1 MQTIIVLVTSAIIAA
16 IGYSYFRRIEFSI
29 GTSASARM
37 ERFAAADRRNF
48 TDRVGDSLVDRF
60 GLTIEGWEFELTWAQ
75 LGGYYE
81 GKTVGSVLGA
91 SVVYLLG
98 GIVYILMFQSYS
110 MIYFAAVALIAY
122 YPYMKLK
129 GRGDDVRKM
138 VKRGLPEAAALIA
151 AEMSAGGSAETAVSR
166 AANLPGPLGKMIKD
180 TVAIAQQSGR
190 LIFSRDAIDG
200 VLVEH
205 FHDERGIIWPESV
218 APYQCH
224 FVALA
229 NGEWDM
235 ANGIYEKLQSAGIEV
250 LFDDREDAGAGQKFA
265 DADLLGIPVRLV
277 VSDKTGDHI
286 EWKKRDSQEVEL
298 LDMSEVIK
306 RLKSTGV

>member
-1 MQTIIVLVTSAIIAA
+1 MQTIIVLATSAIIAA
-16 IGYSYFRRIEFSI
+16 IGYSYFRRIEFSV
-29 GTSASARM
+29 GASASARI

-60 GLTIEGWEFELTWAQ
+60 GLTIEGWEFELMWAQ

-81 GKTVGSVLGA
+81 GKTVGSVLGT

-110 MIYFAAVALIAY
+110 MVYFTAVALIAY
-122 YPYMKLK
+122 FPYMKLK

-138 VKRGLPEAAALIA
+138 VKRSLPEAAALIA

-205 FHDERGIIWPESV
+205 FSKYRLPDVEAFARQIDLV
-218 APYQCH
+218 A
-224 FVALA
+224 
-229 NGEWDM
+229 
-235 ANGIYEKLQSAGIEV
+235 EKGTDGPKQ
-250 LFDDREDAGAGQKFA
+250 
-265 DADLLGIPVRLV
+265 
-277 VSDKTGDHI
+277 
-286 EWKKRDSQEVEL
+286 
-298 LDMSEVIK
+298 MSEVARGLSREYRSDIK
-306 RLKSTGV
+306 TESEKLSNKLLMPMTLYIFVPFMLAIFVPLFASIFQSF

>member
-1 MQTIIVLVTSAIIAA
+1 MQTLIVLATSAIIAA
-16 IGYSYFRRIEFSI
+16 IGYSYFRRIEFSF

-60 GLTIEGWEFELTWAQ
+60 GLTIEGWEFELMWAQ

-98 GIVYILMFQSYS
+98 GIVYIMMFQSYS

-138 VKRGLPEAAALIA
+138 VKRSLPEAAALIA
-151 AEMSAGGSAETAVSR
+151 AEMSAGGSAETAVTR

-180 TVAIAQQSGR
+180 TVAMAQQSGR

-200 VLVEH
+200 VMVEH
-205 FHDERGIIWPESV
+205 FSKYRLPDVEAFARQIDLV
-218 APYQCH
+218 A
-224 FVALA
+224 
-229 NGEWDM
+229 
-235 ANGIYEKLQSAGIEV
+235 EKGTDGPKQ
-250 LFDDREDAGAGQKFA
+250 
-265 DADLLGIPVRLV
+265 
-277 VSDKTGDHI
+277 
-286 EWKKRDSQEVEL
+286 
-298 LDMSEVIK
+298 MSEVARGLSREYRSDIK
-306 RLKSTGV
+306 TESEKLSNKLLMPMTLYIFVPFMLAIFVPLFASIFQSF

>member
-1 MQTIIVLVTSAIIAA
+1 MQTLIVLATSAIIAA
-16 IGYSYFRRIEFSI
+16 IGYRYFRRIEFSF

-48 TDRVGDSLVDRF
+48 TDHVGDSLVDRF
-60 GLTIEGWEFELTWAQ
+60 GLTIEGWEFELMWAQ

-98 GIVYILMFQSYS
+98 GIVYIMMFQSYS

-138 VKRGLPEAAALIA
+138 VKRSLPEAAALIA
-151 AEMSAGGSAETAVSR
+151 AEMSAGGSAETAITR

-200 VLVEH
+200 VMVEH
-205 FHDERGIIWPESV
+205 FSKYRLPDVEAFARQIDLV
-218 APYQCH
+218 A
-224 FVALA
+224 
-229 NGEWDM
+229 
-235 ANGIYEKLQSAGIEV
+235 EKGTDGPKQ
-250 LFDDREDAGAGQKFA
+250 
-265 DADLLGIPVRLV
+265 
-277 VSDKTGDHI
+277 
-286 EWKKRDSQEVEL
+286 
-298 LDMSEVIK
+298 MSEVARGLSREYRSDIK
-306 RLKSTGV
+306 TESEKLSNKLLMPMTLYIFVPFMLAIFVPLFASIFQSF

>member
-16 IGYSYFRRIEFSI
+16 IGYSYFRRIEFSV
-29 GTSASARM
+29 GSSASARM

-60 GLTIEGWEFELTWAQ
+60 GLTIEGWEFELMWAQ

-81 GKTVGSVLGA
+81 GKTVGSVVGA

-98 GIVYILMFQSYS
+98 GIVYIMMFQSYS

-138 VKRGLPEAAALIA
+138 VKRSLPEAAALIA

-190 LIFSRDAIDG
+190 LIFSRETIDG
-200 VLVEH
+200 VMVEH
-205 FHDERGIIWPESV
+205 FSKYRLPDVEAFARQIDLV
-218 APYQCH
+218 A
-224 FVALA
+224 
-229 NGEWDM
+229 
-235 ANGIYEKLQSAGIEV
+235 EKGTDGPKQ
-250 LFDDREDAGAGQKFA
+250 
-265 DADLLGIPVRLV
+265 
-277 VSDKTGDHI
+277 
-286 EWKKRDSQEVEL
+286 
-298 LDMSEVIK
+298 MSEVARGLSREYRSDIK
-306 RLKSTGV
+306 TESEKLSNKLLMPMTLYIFVPFMLAIFVPLFASIFQSF

>member
-1 MQTIIVLVTSAIIAA
+1 MQTIIVLAASAIIAA
-16 IGYSYFRRIEFSI
+16 IGYSYFRRIEFSF

-60 GLTIEGWEFELTWAQ
+60 GLTIEGWEFELMWAQ

-98 GIVYILMFQSYS
+98 GIVYIMMFQSYS
-110 MIYFAAVALIAY
+110 MIYFAAVVLIAY

-138 VKRGLPEAAALIA
+138 VKRSLPEAAALIA
-151 AEMSAGGSAETAVSR
+151 AEMSAGGSAETAVTR

-180 TVAIAQQSGR
+180 TVAMAQQSGR

-200 VLVEH
+200 VMVEH
-205 FHDERGIIWPESV
+205 FSKYRLPDVEAFARQIDLV
-218 APYQCH
+218 A
-224 FVALA
+224 
-229 NGEWDM
+229 
-235 ANGIYEKLQSAGIEV
+235 EKGTDGPKQ
-250 LFDDREDAGAGQKFA
+250 
-265 DADLLGIPVRLV
+265 
-277 VSDKTGDHI
+277 
-286 EWKKRDSQEVEL
+286 
-298 LDMSEVIK
+298 MSEVARGLSREYRSDIK
-306 RLKSTGV
+306 TESEKLSNKLLMPMALYIFVPFMLAIFVPLFASIFQSF

>member
-1 MQTIIVLVTSAIIAA
+1 MQTIIVLATSAIIAA
-16 IGYSYFRRIEFSI
+16 IGYSYFRRIEFSF

-60 GLTIEGWEFELTWAQ
+60 GLTIEGWEFELMWAQ

-91 SVVYLLG
+91 SVVYLLC
-98 GIVYILMFQSYS
+98 GIIYIMMFQSYS

-138 VKRGLPEAAALIA
+138 VKRSLPEAAALIA
-151 AEMSAGGSAETAVSR
+151 AEMSAGGSAETAVTR

-180 TVAIAQQSGR
+180 TVAMAQQSGR

-200 VLVEH
+200 VMVEH
-205 FHDERGIIWPESV
+205 FSKYRLPDVEAFARQIDLV
-218 APYQCH
+218 A
-224 FVALA
+224 
-229 NGEWDM
+229 
-235 ANGIYEKLQSAGIEV
+235 EKGTDGPKQ
-250 LFDDREDAGAGQKFA
+250 
-265 DADLLGIPVRLV
+265 
-277 VSDKTGDHI
+277 
-286 EWKKRDSQEVEL
+286 
-298 LDMSEVIK
+298 MSEVARGLSREYRSDIK
-306 RLKSTGV
+306 TESEKLSNKLLMPMTLYIFVPFMLAIFVPLFASIFQSF

>member
-1 MQTIIVLVTSAIIAA
+1 MQTIIVLVTSAIIAV
-16 IGYSYFRRIEFSI
+16 IGYSYFRRIEFSV

-60 GLTIEGWEFELTWAQ
+60 GLTIEGWEFELMWAR

-190 LIFSRDAIDG
+190 LIFSRDAING

-205 FHDERGIIWPESV
+205 FSKYHLPDVEAFARQIDLV
-218 APYQCH
+218 A
-224 FVALA
+224 
-229 NGEWDM
+229 
-235 ANGIYEKLQSAGIEV
+235 EKGTDGPKQ
-250 LFDDREDAGAGQKFA
+250 
-265 DADLLGIPVRLV
+265 
-277 VSDKTGDHI
+277 
-286 EWKKRDSQEVEL
+286 
-298 LDMSEVIK
+298 MSEVARGLSREYRSDIK
-306 RLKSTGV
+306 TESEKLSNKLLMPMTLYIFVPFMLAIFVPLFASIFQSF

>member
-1 MQTIIVLVTSAIIAA
+1 MQTIIVLVTSAIIAV
-16 IGYSYFRRIEFSI
+16 IGYSYFRRIEFSV

-60 GLTIEGWEFELTWAQ
+60 GLTIEGWEFELMWAR

-151 AEMSAGGSAETAVSR
+151 AEMSAGGSAETAISR

-205 FHDERGIIWPESV
+205 FSKYHLPDVEAFARQIDLV
-218 APYQCH
+218 A
-224 FVALA
+224 
-229 NGEWDM
+229 
-235 ANGIYEKLQSAGIEV
+235 EKGTDGPKQ
-250 LFDDREDAGAGQKFA
+250 
-265 DADLLGIPVRLV
+265 
-277 VSDKTGDHI
+277 
-286 EWKKRDSQEVEL
+286 
-298 LDMSEVIK
+298 MSEVARGLSREYRSDIK
-306 RLKSTGV
+306 TESEKLSNKLLMPMTLYIFVPFMLAIFVPLFASIFQSF

>member
-205 FHDERGIIWPESV
+205 FSKYHLPDVEAFARQIDLV
-218 APYQCH
+218 A
-224 FVALA
+224 
-229 NGEWDM
+229 
-235 ANGIYEKLQSAGIEV
+235 EKGTDGPKQ
-250 LFDDREDAGAGQKFA
+250 
-265 DADLLGIPVRLV
+265 
-277 VSDKTGDHI
+277 
-286 EWKKRDSQEVEL
+286 
-298 LDMSEVIK
+298 MSEVARGLSREYRSDIK
-306 RLKSTGV
+306 TESEKLSNKLLMPMTLYIFVPFMLAIFVPLFASIFQSF

>member
-16 IGYSYFRRIEFSI
+16 IGYSYFRRIEFSV
-29 GTSASARM
+29 GSSASARM

-60 GLTIEGWEFELTWAQ
+60 GLTIEGWEFELMWAQ

-98 GIVYILMFQSYS
+98 GIVYIMMFQSYS

-138 VKRGLPEAAALIA
+138 VKRSLPEAAALIA

-190 LIFSRDAIDG
+190 LIFSRETIDG
-200 VLVEH
+200 VMVEH
-205 FHDERGIIWPESV
+205 FSKYRLPDVEAFARQIDLV
-218 APYQCH
+218 A
-224 FVALA
+224 
-229 NGEWDM
+229 
-235 ANGIYEKLQSAGIEV
+235 EKGTDGPKQ
-250 LFDDREDAGAGQKFA
+250 
-265 DADLLGIPVRLV
+265 
-277 VSDKTGDHI
+277 
-286 EWKKRDSQEVEL
+286 
-298 LDMSEVIK
+298 MSEVARGLSREYRSDIK
-306 RLKSTGV
+306 TESEKLSNKLLMPMTLYIFVPFMLAIFVPLFASIFQSF

>member
-1 MQTIIVLVTSAIIAA
+1 MQTLIVLATSAIIAA
-16 IGYSYFRRIEFSI
+16 IGYSYFRRIEFSF

-60 GLTIEGWEFELTWAQ
+60 GLTIEGWEFELMWAQ

-98 GIVYILMFQSYS
+98 GIIYIMMFQSYS

-138 VKRGLPEAAALIA
+138 VKRSLPEAAALIA
-151 AEMSAGGSAETAVSR
+151 AEMSAGGSAETSVTR

-180 TVAIAQQSGR
+180 TVAMAQQSGR

-200 VLVEH
+200 VMVEH
-205 FHDERGIIWPESV
+205 FSKYRLPDVEAFARQIDLV
-218 APYQCH
+218 A
-224 FVALA
+224 
-229 NGEWDM
+229 
-235 ANGIYEKLQSAGIEV
+235 EKGTDGPKQ
-250 LFDDREDAGAGQKFA
+250 
-265 DADLLGIPVRLV
+265 
-277 VSDKTGDHI
+277 
-286 EWKKRDSQEVEL
+286 
-298 LDMSEVIK
+298 MSEVARGLSREYRSDIK
-306 RLKSTGV
+306 TESEKLSNKLLMPMTLYIFVPFMLAIFVPLFASIFQSF

>member
-1 MQTIIVLVTSAIIAA
+1 MQTIIVLAASAIIAS
-16 IGYSYFRRIEFSI
+16 IGYSYFRRIEFSF

-48 TDRVGDSLVDRF
+48 TDHVGDSLVDRF
-60 GLTIEGWEFELTWAQ
+60 GLTIEGWEFELMWAQ

-98 GIVYILMFQSYS
+98 GIVYIMMFQSYS

-138 VKRGLPEAAALIA
+138 VKRSLPEAAALIA
-151 AEMSAGGSAETAVSR
+151 AEMSAGGSAETAITR

-180 TVAIAQQSGR
+180 TVAMAQQSGR

-200 VLVEH
+200 VMVEH
-205 FHDERGIIWPESV
+205 FSKYRLPDVEAFARQIDLV
-218 APYQCH
+218 A
-224 FVALA
+224 
-229 NGEWDM
+229 
-235 ANGIYEKLQSAGIEV
+235 EKGTDGPKQ
-250 LFDDREDAGAGQKFA
+250 
-265 DADLLGIPVRLV
+265 
-277 VSDKTGDHI
+277 
-286 EWKKRDSQEVEL
+286 
-298 LDMSEVIK
+298 MSEVARGLSREYRSDIK
-306 RLKSTGV
+306 TESEKLSNKLLMPMTLYIFVPFMLAIFVPLFASIFQSF

>member
-16 IGYSYFRRIEFSI
+16 IGYSYFRRIEFSV
-29 GTSASARM
+29 GSSASARM

-60 GLTIEGWEFELTWAQ
+60 GLTIEGWEFELMWVQ

-98 GIVYILMFQSYS
+98 GIVYIMMFQSYS

-138 VKRGLPEAAALIA
+138 VKRSLPEAAALIA

-166 AANLPGPLGKMIKD
+166 AANLPGPLGKMIRD

-190 LIFSRDAIDG
+190 LIFSRETIDG
-200 VLVEH
+200 VMVEH
-205 FHDERGIIWPESV
+205 FSKYRLPDVEAFARQIDLV
-218 APYQCH
+218 A
-224 FVALA
+224 
-229 NGEWDM
+229 
-235 ANGIYEKLQSAGIEV
+235 EKGTDGPKQ
-250 LFDDREDAGAGQKFA
+250 
-265 DADLLGIPVRLV
+265 
-277 VSDKTGDHI
+277 
-286 EWKKRDSQEVEL
+286 
-298 LDMSEVIK
+298 MSEVARGLSREYRSDIK
-306 RLKSTGV
+306 TESEKLSNKLLMPMTLYIFVPFMLAIFVPLFASIFQSF

>member
-16 IGYSYFRRIEFSI
+16 IGYSYFRRIEFSV

-60 GLTIEGWEFELTWAQ
+60 GLTIEGWEFELMWAQ

-205 FHDERGIIWPESV
+205 FSKYHLPDVEAFARQIDVV
-218 APYQCH
+218 A
-224 FVALA
+224 
-229 NGEWDM
+229 
-235 ANGIYEKLQSAGIEV
+235 EKGTDGPKQ
-250 LFDDREDAGAGQKFA
+250 
-265 DADLLGIPVRLV
+265 
-277 VSDKTGDHI
+277 
-286 EWKKRDSQEVEL
+286 
-298 LDMSEVIK
+298 MSEVARGLSREYRSDIK
-306 RLKSTGV
+306 TESEKLSNKLLMPMTLYIFVPFMLAIFVPLFASIFQSF

>member
-1 MQTIIVLVTSAIIAA
+1 MQTIIVLATSAIIAA
-16 IGYSYFRRIEFSI
+16 IGYSYFRRIEFSF

-48 TDRVGDSLVDRF
+48 TDRFGDSLVDRF
-60 GLTIEGWEFELTWAQ
+60 GLTIEGWEFELMWAQ

-98 GIVYILMFQSYS
+98 GIIYIMMFQSYS

-138 VKRGLPEAAALIA
+138 VKRSLPEAAALIA
-151 AEMSAGGSAETAVSR
+151 AEMSAGGSAETAVTR

-200 VLVEH
+200 VMVEH
-205 FHDERGIIWPESV
+205 FSKYRLPDVEAFARQIDLV
-218 APYQCH
+218 A
-224 FVALA
+224 
-229 NGEWDM
+229 
-235 ANGIYEKLQSAGIEV
+235 EKGTDGPKQ
-250 LFDDREDAGAGQKFA
+250 
-265 DADLLGIPVRLV
+265 
-277 VSDKTGDHI
+277 
-286 EWKKRDSQEVEL
+286 
-298 LDMSEVIK
+298 MSEVARGLSREYRSDIK
-306 RLKSTGV
+306 TESEKLSNKLLMPMTLYIFVPFMLAIFVPLFASIFQSF

>member
-1 MQTIIVLVTSAIIAA
+1 MQTIIVLATSAIIAA
-16 IGYSYFRRIEFSI
+16 IGYSYFRRIEFSF

-48 TDRVGDSLVDRF
+48 TDRFGDSLVDRF
-60 GLTIEGWEFELTWAQ
+60 GLTIEGWEFELMWAQ

-98 GIVYILMFQSYS
+98 GIIYIMMFQSYS

-138 VKRGLPEAAALIA
+138 VKRSLPEAAALIA
-151 AEMSAGGSAETAVSR
+151 AEMSAGGSAETAVTR

-180 TVAIAQQSGR
+180 TVAMAQQSGR

-200 VLVEH
+200 VMVEH
-205 FHDERGIIWPESV
+205 FSKYRLPDVEAFARQIDLV
-218 APYQCH
+218 A
-224 FVALA
+224 
-229 NGEWDM
+229 
-235 ANGIYEKLQSAGIEV
+235 EKGTDGPKQ
-250 LFDDREDAGAGQKFA
+250 
-265 DADLLGIPVRLV
+265 
-277 VSDKTGDHI
+277 
-286 EWKKRDSQEVEL
+286 
-298 LDMSEVIK
+298 MSEVARGLSREYRSDIK
-306 RLKSTGV
+306 TESEKLSNKLLMPMTLYIFVPFMLAIFVPLFASIFQSF

>member
-1 MQTIIVLVTSAIIAA
+1 MQTIIVLATSAIIAA
-16 IGYSYFRRIEFSI
+16 IGYSYFRRIEFSF

-60 GLTIEGWEFELTWAQ
+60 GLTIEGWEFELMWAQ

-91 SVVYLLG
+91 SVVYLLC
-98 GIVYILMFQSYS
+98 GIIYIMMFQSYS

-138 VKRGLPEAAALIA
+138 VKRSLPEAAALIA
-151 AEMSAGGSAETAVSR
+151 AEMSAGGSAETAITR

-180 TVAIAQQSGR
+180 TVAMAQQSGR

-200 VLVEH
+200 VMVEH
-205 FHDERGIIWPESV
+205 FSKYRLPDVEAFARQIDLV
-218 APYQCH
+218 A
-224 FVALA
+224 
-229 NGEWDM
+229 
-235 ANGIYEKLQSAGIEV
+235 EKGTDGPKQ
-250 LFDDREDAGAGQKFA
+250 
-265 DADLLGIPVRLV
+265 
-277 VSDKTGDHI
+277 
-286 EWKKRDSQEVEL
+286 
-298 LDMSEVIK
+298 MSEVARGLSREYRSDIK
-306 RLKSTGV
+306 TESEKLSNKLLMPMTLYIFVPFMLAIFVPLFASIFQSF